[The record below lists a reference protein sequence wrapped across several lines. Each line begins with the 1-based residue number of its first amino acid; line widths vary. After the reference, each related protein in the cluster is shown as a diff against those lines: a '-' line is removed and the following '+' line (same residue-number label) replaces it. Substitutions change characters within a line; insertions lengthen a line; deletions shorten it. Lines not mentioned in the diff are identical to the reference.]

1 MCCSDRIWVGRLLF
15 RNLTPADLV
24 HPNNQTLNQM
34 IVSSKNL
41 SKSYGTFRA
50 LTDCNIS
57 VKSGE
62 VFGLL
67 GPNGAGKTTLLRT
80 LLGFIKPTSGQ
91 ACIAGFD
98 CASQSVQVRQ
108 KTAYLPGEARLFRRM
123 RGHHVLDFFSRLRA
137 DCDRKKCSAIAER
150 LQLDGRRQVSRMS
163 TGMRQKLAL
172 SMVLAIDCPLV
183 ILDEPTAN
191 LDPSARAEVLA
202 LVLEARNT
210 GRTVIFSSHVLSEI
224 ESTCDRVVIMRAGH
238 IAHEQSIATLR
249 RRHRIYAQLAGPL
262 TQIPESLADSIS
274 IIRESG
280 SEAVLES
287 ADSLTRVLDWLSGL
301 PLSELK
307 IEPVGL
313 SAVYDHYH
321 REDARHRDTAS
332 LPRHI
337 SPSSQG
343 A

>member
-1 MCCSDRIWVGRLLF
+1 
-15 RNLTPADLV
+15 
-24 HPNNQTLNQM
+24 M
-34 IVSSKNL
+34 IVSSENL

-50 LTDCNIS
+50 LTDCNIC
-57 VKSGE
+57 VESGE
-62 VFGLL
+62 VFGFL
-67 GPNGAGKTTLLRT
+67 GPNGAGKTTFLRT

-98 CASQSVQVRQ
+98 CSSQSVRVRE

-137 DCDRKKCSAIAER
+137 DCDRKKCSVIAER
-150 LQLDGRRQVSRMS
+150 LQLDCQRQVSRMS

-172 SMVLAIDCPLV
+172 SMVLAIDCPLI

-191 LDPSARAEVLA
+191 LDPSARAEVLD

-249 RRHRIYAQLAGPL
+249 RRHRICAHLTGPL
-262 TQIPESLADSIS
+262 TQIPESLTGSIS
-274 IIRESG
+274 VVQESA
-280 SEAVLES
+280 SDVVLES
-287 ADSLTRVLDWLSGL
+287 TDSLTRVLDWLSGL
-301 PLSELK
+301 PLSELR

-313 SAVYDHYH
+313 SVVYDRYH
-321 REDARHRDTAS
+321 REDGRHNDTAS
-332 LPRHI
+332 LPHHT

>member
-1 MCCSDRIWVGRLLF
+1 MCCSDRLWVGRLLF

-191 LDPSARAEVLA
+191 LDPSARAEVLE
-202 LVLEARNT
+202 LVLEARDT

-249 RRHRIYAQLAGPL
+249 KRHRIYAQLAGPL
-262 TQIPESLADSIS
+262 TQIPESLGDSIS

-313 SAVYDHYH
+313 SAVYDRYH

>member
-1 MCCSDRIWVGRLLF
+1 
-15 RNLTPADLV
+15 
-24 HPNNQTLNQM
+24 M
-34 IVSSKNL
+34 IVSSENL

-80 LLGFIKPTSGQ
+80 LLGFIKPTSGR

-98 CASQSVQVRQ
+98 CASQSVRVRQ
-108 KTAYLPGEARLFRRM
+108 RTAYLPGEARLFRRM

-137 DCDRKKCSAIAER
+137 DCDRKKCFAIAER

-210 GRTVIFSSHVLSEI
+210 GRTIIFSSHVLSEI

-238 IAHEQSIATLR
+238 IAHEQSIANLR
-249 RRHRIYAQLAGPL
+249 RRHRIYAQLTGPL
-262 TQIPESLADSIS
+262 TQIPESLTDSIS
-274 IIRESG
+274 VIRESA
-280 SEAVLES
+280 SETVLES

-313 SAVYDHYH
+313 SAVYDRYH

-332 LPRHI
+332 LPHHI

>member
-1 MCCSDRIWVGRLLF
+1 
-15 RNLTPADLV
+15 
-24 HPNNQTLNQM
+24 M
-34 IVSSKNL
+34 IVSSENL

-50 LTDCNIS
+50 LTDCNIR
-57 VKSGE
+57 VESGE

-67 GPNGAGKTTLLRT
+67 GPNGAGKTTFLRT
-80 LLGFIKPTSGQ
+80 LLGFIKPTSGR
-91 ACIAGFD
+91 ASIAGLN
-98 CASQSVQVRQ
+98 CNSQSVQVRQ

-123 RGHHVLDFFSRLRA
+123 RGHQVLDFFSRLRV
-137 DCDRKKCSAIAER
+137 DCDRKKCFAIAER
-150 LQLDGRRQVSRMS
+150 LQLDYRRQVSRMS

-191 LDPSARAEVLA
+191 LDPSARAEVLE

-210 GRTVIFSSHVLSEI
+210 GRTVLFSSHVLSEI
-224 ESTCDRVVIMRAGH
+224 ESTCNRVVIMRAGH
-238 IAHEQSIATLR
+238 IAHEQLITTLR
-249 RRHRIYAQLAGPL
+249 RRHRIYAQLTGPL
-262 TQIPESLADSIS
+262 TQIPESLTDSIS
-274 IIRESG
+274 IVKEST
-280 SEAVLES
+280 SEAILES
-287 ADSLTRVLDWLSGL
+287 TDSLTRVLDWLSGL

-313 SAVYDHYH
+313 SAVYDRFH
-321 REDARHRDTAS
+321 REDAQHRDIAS

-337 SPSSQG
+337 SSSSQG

>member
-1 MCCSDRIWVGRLLF
+1 MCCSDRLWVGRLLF

-57 VKSGE
+57 VKSSE

-262 TQIPESLADSIS
+262 TQIPEGLADSIS
-274 IIRESG
+274 IIRESC

-313 SAVYDHYH
+313 SAVYDHFH
-321 REDARHRDTAS
+321 REDAQHRDTAS

-343 A
+343 E

>member
-1 MCCSDRIWVGRLLF
+1 
-15 RNLTPADLV
+15 
-24 HPNNQTLNQM
+24 M
-34 IVSSKNL
+34 IVSSENL

-50 LTDCNIS
+50 LTDCNIR

-67 GPNGAGKTTLLRT
+67 GPNGAGKTTFLRT
-80 LLGFIKPTSGQ
+80 LLGFIKPTSGR
-91 ACIAGFD
+91 ACVAGFD
-98 CASQSVQVRQ
+98 CDSQSVRVRQ

-123 RGHHVLDFFSRLRA
+123 RGHHVLDFFSRLRV
-137 DCDRKKCSAIAER
+137 DCDRKKCFAIAER
-150 LQLDGRRQVSRMS
+150 LQLDYRRQVSRMS

-191 LDPSARAEVLA
+191 LDPSARAEVLE

-249 RRHRIYAQLAGPL
+249 RRHRIYAQLTGPL
-262 TQIPESLADSIS
+262 TRIPDSPD
-274 IIRESG
+274 RQH
-280 SEAVLES
+280 
-287 ADSLTRVLDWLSGL
+287 LDCSR
-301 PLSELK
+301 
-307 IEPVGL
+307 IC
-313 SAVYDHYH
+313 
-321 REDARHRDTAS
+321 
-332 LPRHI
+332 
-337 SPSSQG
+337 
-343 A
+343 

>member
-1 MCCSDRIWVGRLLF
+1 MCCSDRLWVGRLLF

-98 CASQSVQVRQ
+98 CASQSVEVRQ

-238 IAHEQSIATLR
+238 IAHEQSIVTLR

-313 SAVYDHYH
+313 SAVYDRYH

>member
-1 MCCSDRIWVGRLLF
+1 
-15 RNLTPADLV
+15 
-24 HPNNQTLNQM
+24 M
-34 IVSSKNL
+34 IVSSENL

-50 LTDCNIS
+50 LTDCNIC
-57 VKSGE
+57 VESGE
-62 VFGLL
+62 VFGFL
-67 GPNGAGKTTLLRT
+67 GPNGAGKTTFLRT

-98 CASQSVQVRQ
+98 CSSQSVRVRE

-137 DCDRKKCSAIAER
+137 DCDRKKCSVIAER
-150 LQLDGRRQVSRMS
+150 LQLDCQRQVSRMS

-172 SMVLAIDCPLV
+172 SMVLAIDCPLI

-191 LDPSARAEVLA
+191 LDPSARAEVLD

-249 RRHRIYAQLAGPL
+249 RRHRICAHLTGPL
-262 TQIPESLADSIS
+262 TQIPESLTGSIS
-274 IIRESG
+274 VVQESA
-280 SEAVLES
+280 SDVVLES
-287 ADSLTRVLDWLSGL
+287 TDSLTRVLDWLSGL
-301 PLSELK
+301 PLSELR

-313 SAVYDHYH
+313 SAVYGRYH
-321 REDARHRDTAS
+321 REDARHNDTAS
-332 LPRHI
+332 LPHHT

>member
-1 MCCSDRIWVGRLLF
+1 LI
-15 RNLTPADLV
+15 
-24 HPNNQTLNQM
+24 HPKNQTLNQM
-34 IVSSKNL
+34 IVSSENL

-80 LLGFIKPTSGQ
+80 LLGFIKPTSGR

-98 CASQSVQVRQ
+98 CASQSVRVRQ
-108 KTAYLPGEARLFRRM
+108 RTAYLPGEARLFRRM

-137 DCDRKKCSAIAER
+137 DCDRKKCFAIAER

-210 GRTVIFSSHVLSEI
+210 GRTIIFSSHVLSEI

-238 IAHEQSIATLR
+238 IAHEQSIANLR
-249 RRHRIYAQLAGPL
+249 RRHRIYAQLTGPL
-262 TQIPESLADSIS
+262 TQIPESLTDSIS
-274 IIRESG
+274 VIRESA
-280 SEAVLES
+280 SETVLES

-313 SAVYDHYH
+313 SAVYDRYH

-332 LPRHI
+332 LPHHI

>member
-1 MCCSDRIWVGRLLF
+1 
-15 RNLTPADLV
+15 
-24 HPNNQTLNQM
+24 M

-98 CASQSVQVRQ
+98 CASQSVEVRQ

-313 SAVYDHYH
+313 SAVYDRYH

>member
-1 MCCSDRIWVGRLLF
+1 MCCSDRLWVGRLLF

>member
-1 MCCSDRIWVGRLLF
+1 MCCSDRLWVGRLLF
-15 RNLTPADLV
+15 HNLTPADLV

-98 CASQSVQVRQ
+98 CASQSVEVRQ

-262 TQIPESLADSIS
+262 PQIPERLADSIS

-313 SAVYDHYH
+313 SAVYDRYH

-332 LPRHI
+332 LPCHI

>member
-1 MCCSDRIWVGRLLF
+1 
-15 RNLTPADLV
+15 
-24 HPNNQTLNQM
+24 M

-313 SAVYDHYH
+313 SAVYDRYH

>member
-1 MCCSDRIWVGRLLF
+1 MNTNSL
-15 RNLTPADLV
+15 
-24 HPNNQTLNQM
+24 
-34 IVSSKNL
+34 IVSSQNL
-41 SKSYGTFRA
+41 SKSYGSFRA
-50 LTDCNIS
+50 LTDCNIR
-57 VKSGE
+57 VESGE

-98 CASQSVQVRQ
+98 CSSQSIQVRE

-123 RGHHVLDFFSRLRA
+123 RGHHVLDFFSRLRV

-150 LQLDGRRQVSRMS
+150 LQLDCQRQVSRMS

-172 SMVLAIDCPLV
+172 SMVLAIDCPLT

-191 LDPSARAEVLA
+191 LDPSARAEVLE

-224 ESTCDRVVIMRAGH
+224 ESTCNRVVIMRAGH

-249 RRHRIYAQLAGPL
+249 KRHRIFAQLTGPL
-262 TQIPESLADSIS
+262 TQIPESLTGSIS
-274 IIRESG
+274 VVKESA
-280 SEAVLES
+280 SDVVLES
-287 ADSLTRVLDWLSGL
+287 TDSLTRVLDWLSGL

-313 SAVYDHYH
+313 SAVYDRCH
-321 REDARHRDTAS
+321 RGDALHSDPA
-332 LPRHI
+332 LI
-337 SPSSQG
+337 SHHNSSSTQG

>member
-1 MCCSDRIWVGRLLF
+1 MCCSDRLWVGRLLF

-41 SKSYGTFRA
+41 SKSYGAFRA
-50 LTDCNIS
+50 LTNCNIS
-57 VKSGE
+57 VKSSD

-108 KTAYLPGEARLFRRM
+108 RTAYLPGEARLFRRM

-313 SAVYDHYH
+313 SAVYDRYH

>member
-1 MCCSDRIWVGRLLF
+1 MCCSDRLWVGRLLF

-313 SAVYDHYH
+313 SAVYDRYH

>member
-1 MCCSDRIWVGRLLF
+1 
-15 RNLTPADLV
+15 
-24 HPNNQTLNQM
+24 M
-34 IVSSKNL
+34 IVSSENL

-50 LTDCNIS
+50 LTDCNIC
-57 VKSGE
+57 VESGE
-62 VFGLL
+62 VFGFL
-67 GPNGAGKTTLLRT
+67 GPNGAGKTTFLRT

-98 CASQSVQVRQ
+98 CSSQSVRVRE

-150 LQLDGRRQVSRMS
+150 LQLDCQRQVSRMS

-172 SMVLAIDCPLV
+172 SMVLAIDCPLI

-191 LDPSARAEVLA
+191 LDPSARAEVLE
-202 LVLEARNT
+202 LVVEARNT

-249 RRHRIYAQLAGPL
+249 RRHRICAQLTGPL
-262 TQIPESLADSIS
+262 TQSHQHPPCLFQPQPP
-274 IIRESG
+274 
-280 SEAVLES
+280 
-287 ADSLTRVLDWLSGL
+287 T
-301 PLSELK
+301 
-307 IEPVGL
+307 
-313 SAVYDHYH
+313 Y
-321 REDARHRDTAS
+321 
-332 LPRHI
+332 
-337 SPSSQG
+337 
-343 A
+343 

>member
-1 MCCSDRIWVGRLLF
+1 
-15 RNLTPADLV
+15 
-24 HPNNQTLNQM
+24 
-34 IVSSKNL
+34 
-41 SKSYGTFRA
+41 
-50 LTDCNIS
+50 
-57 VKSGE
+57 
-62 VFGLL
+62 
-67 GPNGAGKTTLLRT
+67 
-80 LLGFIKPTSGQ
+80 
-91 ACIAGFD
+91 
-98 CASQSVQVRQ
+98 
-108 KTAYLPGEARLFRRM
+108 M

-262 TQIPESLADSIS
+262 TQIPENLADSIS

-313 SAVYDHYH
+313 SAVYDRYH

>member
-1 MCCSDRIWVGRLLF
+1 MCCSDRLWVGRLLF

-98 CASQSVQVRQ
+98 CASQSVEVRQ

-287 ADSLTRVLDWLSGL
+287 TDSLTRVLDWLSGL

-313 SAVYDHYH
+313 SAVYDRYH

>member
-1 MCCSDRIWVGRLLF
+1 
-15 RNLTPADLV
+15 
-24 HPNNQTLNQM
+24 M

-108 KTAYLPGEARLFRRM
+108 RTAYLPGEARLFRRM

-313 SAVYDHYH
+313 SAVYDRYH

>member
-1 MCCSDRIWVGRLLF
+1 
-15 RNLTPADLV
+15 
-24 HPNNQTLNQM
+24 M
-34 IVSSKNL
+34 IVSSENL

-80 LLGFIKPTSGQ
+80 LLGFIKPTSGR

-98 CASQSVQVRQ
+98 CALQSVRVRQ
-108 KTAYLPGEARLFRRM
+108 RTAYLPGEARLFRRM

-224 ESTCDRVVIMRAGH
+224 ESTCDRVVIMRTGQ

-262 TQIPESLADSIS
+262 TQIPESLQ
-274 IIRESG
+274 
-280 SEAVLES
+280 
-287 ADSLTRVLDWLSGL
+287 
-301 PLSELK
+301 
-307 IEPVGL
+307 
-313 SAVYDHYH
+313 
-321 REDARHRDTAS
+321 TAS
-332 LPRHI
+332 RLLENLVVRLFWNRQTL
-337 SPSSQG
+337 SPG
-343 A
+343 YWTGCRACR

>member
-1 MCCSDRIWVGRLLF
+1 MNTES
-15 RNLTPADLV
+15 
-24 HPNNQTLNQM
+24 M
-34 IVSSKNL
+34 IVSSENL
-41 SKSYGTFRA
+41 SKSYGSFRA
-50 LTDCNIS
+50 LTDCNIA
-57 VKSGE
+57 VESGE

-67 GPNGAGKTTLLRT
+67 GPNGAGKTTFLRT

-98 CASQSVQVRQ
+98 CSSESIRVRE

-123 RGHHVLDFFSRLRA
+123 RGYHVLEFFSRLRV
-137 DCDRKKCSAIAER
+137 DCDRKKCFAIAER
-150 LQLDGRRQVSRMS
+150 LQLDCQRQVSRMS

-172 SMVLAIDCPLV
+172 AMVLAIDCPLT

-191 LDPSARAEVLA
+191 LDPSARAEVLE

-224 ESTCDRVVIMRAGH
+224 ESTCDRVVIMRAGQ

-249 RRHRIYAQLAGPL
+249 RRHRIFAQLTGPL
-262 TQIPESLADSIS
+262 TQIPESLTGSIS
-274 IIRESG
+274 VVKESAG
-280 SEAVLES
+280 DVVLES
-287 ADSLTRVLDWLSGL
+287 TDSLARVLDWLSGL

-313 SAVYDHYH
+313 SAVYDRYH
-321 REDARHRDTAS
+321 RGDALHGNTS
-332 LPRHI
+332 LIHHN
-337 SPSSQG
+337 SSSSQG